1 MENIGINLPLLLAFL
16 INFVILFVLLGIF
29 LYKPAL
35 KMLDQR
41 QAKIRESMEQT
52 ELIKQQAAR
61 AEEQVRE
68 QLESARKEG
77 QTMIAQSAQMGE
89 KLKGEARGEARREAE
104 LLIARAQDEIK
115 RQSDEAIN
123 ELRKEFVDIA
133 ITAAEKVIDETLD
146 KSKHR
151 HLIEEVLEKDT
162 TFGKN

>member
-68 QLESARKEG
+68 QLEAARKEG

-115 RQSDEAIN
+115 RQSDETIN

-133 ITAAEKVIDETLD
+133 ITAAEKVINKTLD
-146 KSKHR
+146 KSKHHR
-151 HLIEEVLEKDT
+151 LIEEVLEKDT